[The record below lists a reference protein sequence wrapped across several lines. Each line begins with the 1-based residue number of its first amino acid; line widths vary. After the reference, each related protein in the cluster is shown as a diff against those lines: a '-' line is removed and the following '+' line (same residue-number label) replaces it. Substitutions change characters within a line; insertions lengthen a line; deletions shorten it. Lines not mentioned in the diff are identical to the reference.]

1 MRLFE
6 RIVELRQQR
15 KQTRREEIFRR
26 FRQFNKRTLLILT
39 VVVAVSILAYPS
51 VRQWWLN
58 TVDHFERVIE
68 ADRRYRENNL

>member
-26 FRQFNKRTLLILT
+26 FRQFNIRTLLILP

-51 VRQWWLN
+51 VRHWWLD
-58 TVDHFERVIE
+58 TVDHFKMVIE
-68 ADRRYRENNL
+68 SVKPVLREKQ